1 MGQIVR
7 IKSIE
12 KVTHDVLRIKFEKP
26 EGFSYVPGQAAD
38 IAVNKSEW
46 KETLS
51 CFTFTS
57 LPEDDFLEFTIKT
70 YPSRNRVT
78 GELLKAKAGDQLIL
92 HEPFGAIHYKGNG
105 IFIAGG
111 AGVTPFIAILK
122 QLEKEGKIADN
133 KLIFANKTTADIID
147 EKRFAKLLGKNFINI
162 LSDEENEKYAHGF
175 VDAEFIKKY
184 ANTQAEYYYICGP
197 DPMLDAVQKQLHS
210 LGVKDEFIVME
221 DFG

>member
-122 QLEKEGKIADN
+122 QLDKEGKIADN

>member
-1 MGQIVR
+1 MGQIVT

-38 IAVNKSEW
+38 IAVNKPEW
-46 KETLS
+46 EDTLS

-122 QLEKEGKIADN
+122 QLEKEGKIAHN

-147 EKRFAKLLGKNFINI
+147 EKHFEELLGKNFINI

-175 VDAEFIKKY
+175 VNAEFIKKY
-184 ANTQAEYYYICGP
+184 TDAQAEYYYICGP
-197 DPMLDAVQKQLHS
+197 DPMLNAVQKQLHS